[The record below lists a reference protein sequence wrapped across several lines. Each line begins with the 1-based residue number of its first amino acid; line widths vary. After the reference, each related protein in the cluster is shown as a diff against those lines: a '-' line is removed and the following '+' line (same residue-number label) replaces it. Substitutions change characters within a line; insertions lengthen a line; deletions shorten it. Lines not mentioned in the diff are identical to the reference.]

1 MKKFFICSAM
11 ASSILFTSCLGSFSA
26 FNGLRDWNDGLTN
39 SKFIDN
45 LVFWGLNIIP
55 VYGLFFLGDVIIFN
69 VIEFWSGS
77 NPIAMKEG
85 EVEKQILEKNG
96 NTYEMIATKNRL
108 EIKVIDGKDKGE
120 KVDLVYTPSE
130 QSWNAI
136 KADGEI
142 IKLSSFKDG
151 FYIVYMPDGSEVKMD
166 TTTSQQEGLALINNQ
181 MANYKDCML
190 AMSH

>member
-1 MKKFFICSAM
+1 
-11 ASSILFTSCLGSFSA
+11 
-26 FNGLRDWNDGLTN
+26 
-39 SKFIDN
+39 
-45 LVFWGLNIIP
+45 
-55 VYGLFFLGDVIIFN
+55 

-77 NPIAMKEG
+77 NPIGMKEG
-85 EVEKQILEKNG
+85 EMEKQILEKNG

-166 TTTSQQEGLALINNQ
+166 ATTSQQEELALINNQ
-181 MANYKDCML
+181 IANYKDCML